1 MQTAG
6 KGFWRPEADHQTHQG
21 RVYATQSVSWGDFAL
36 IVTLTIMVRLRKGL
50 VCVFLLRPLNN
61 LGRKPGWG

>member
-6 KGFWRPEADHQTHQG
+6 KGFWRPGADHQTHQG
-21 RVYATQSVSWGDFAL
+21 RVYTTQSVSWGDFAL
-36 IVTLTIMVRLRKGL
+36 IVILTIMVRLRKGL

-61 LGRKPGWG
+61 LGR